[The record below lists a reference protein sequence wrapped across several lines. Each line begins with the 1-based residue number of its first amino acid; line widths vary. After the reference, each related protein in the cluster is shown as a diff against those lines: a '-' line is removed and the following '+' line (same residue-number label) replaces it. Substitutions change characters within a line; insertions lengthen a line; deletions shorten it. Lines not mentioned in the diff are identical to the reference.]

1 VTRVGRPYLPV
12 QDPATI
18 DLLVRDVFGAHTPL
32 VGSYSRGFNHPG
44 PLLFYVLTPL
54 SKLTGE
60 APWSILVGAALVQ
73 GAGLVGVAWIARR
86 RGGTPLALLMLA
98 AVGLS
103 YFGLDQL
110 GQFTHAWN
118 PYAALPFLPL
128 FLLLA
133 WSTVLGDRWCALG
146 VVATGSFVV
155 QCHVGYAPLVLA
167 VAIWVVVMVAVDR
180 PSTPRAPQW
189 SMVALWS
196 GALAVA
202 LWLAPV
208 LEQLL
213 DEPGNLRA
221 LWRYFLAGGTTL
233 GVRDAIGIFGTEF
246 RWWPPW
252 LGGHEVYGYGSGDAI
267 PASPWWALVPV
278 ALLGA
283 GWIAARRSGRR
294 SDRRLVELAAVV
306 AVVAVVAMA
315 RVTVA
320 PVPFVFYW
328 RVTVATFVVAA
339 SAWAIAHALPAGW
352 RPWSRRF
359 GVAAAL
365 VAIVVAFGAQTI
377 DVIDHRHRLEGIEAA
392 AHEALDRVAA
402 DGLPTRP
409 VLVRSLGGNLGGF
422 DQGVVDA
429 LDREGVAVRVDP
441 RFGFHFGDQRTSAV
455 DAVDSVWYVAEEGRF
470 ASLLPELPGARVVA
484 SVSPLTPAEERELRQ
499 LQRDAAAAF
508 RAAGRDD
515 LVDQLDSI
523 FFGVLAS
530 PEDLRNIPGLSV
542 EQVERI
548 TELNRKVVASG
559 SCRCSIVAFPT
570 SQDPDLPNA
579 FS

>member
-1 VTRVGRPYLPV
+1 
-12 QDPATI
+12 
-18 DLLVRDVFGAHTPL
+18 
-32 VGSYSRGFNHPG
+32 
-44 PLLFYVLTPL
+44 L

-86 RGGTPLALLMLA
+86 RGGTALALLMLA

-128 FLLLA
+128 LLLLA

-180 PSTPRAPQW
+180 PSSAGAPRWAVVATW
-189 SMVALWS
+189 SA
-196 GALAVA
+196 ALAVV
-202 LWLAPV
+202 LWLPPLV
-208 LEQLL
+208 EQLR

-221 LWRYFLAGGTTL
+221 LWRYFRAGGPTL
-233 GVRDAIGIFGTEF
+233 GVRDALGLFGTEF

-252 LGGHEVYGYGSGDAI
+252 LGGHEIYGYGSGNAI
-267 PASPWWALVPV
+267 PSSPWYALVPV
-278 ALLGA
+278 VLLGA

-294 SDRRLVELAAVV
+294 TDRRLVELAAVA

-315 RVTVA
+315 RVTVE

-339 SAWAIAHALPAGW
+339 SAWAIVHALPAGW
-352 RPWSRRF
+352 RPVARPL
-359 GVAAAL
+359 GVAATL
-365 VAIVVAFGAQTI
+365 VAIVVAFGAQTV
-377 DVIDHRHRLEGIEAA
+377 DVIDHRHRLDGIEAA
-392 AHEALDRVAA
+392 ADKVLDRVAA
-402 DGLPTRP
+402 EGVPTRP

-441 RFGFHFGDQRTSAV
+441 RFGFHFGDQRTATV
-455 DAVDSVWYVAEEGRF
+455 GDVDSVWYVAEDGRF
-470 ASLLPELPGARVVA
+470 VSLLPELPGGRVVA
-484 SVSPLTPAEERELRQ
+484 SVSPLAPADERELQQ

-515 LVDQLDSI
+515 LVDQLDSV
-523 FFGVLAS
+523 FLAVS
-530 PEDLRNIPGLSV
+530 APPGALRDIPGLTAA
-542 EQVERI
+542 QVRRI
-548 TELNRKVVASG
+548 TELNREVVSRG

-570 SQDPDLPNA
+570 DQDPDLPNA